1 MQMTILAPSTGKVED
16 VIQRQIGSLAG
27 TLVTT
32 GNNQPIG
39 LDHLVAL
46 VGASPSGAIRTEVID
61 ENPDDSVCQLRITT
75 DDEVWLTALQT
86 KLASLDNDPEKM
98 REEVEKMITDVTVEV
113 TPGGQAERVFI
124 QYDPAAAP
132 VAGRFPKME
141 VTAQAKKSIKK
152 LKASKKNV

>member
-1 MQMTILAPSTGKVED
+1 MQMIILSPSTGEVDD

-46 VGASPSGAIRTEVID
+46 VGSSPSGVIRTEVID
-61 ENPDDSVCQLRITT
+61 ETPDDSVCQLRITT

-86 KLASLDNDPEKM
+86 KLSSLDNDPEKL
-98 REEVEKMITDVTVEV
+98 REEVEKMITDVTVED
-113 TPGGQAERVFI
+113 TLNGQAERVVI
-124 QYDPAAAP
+124 QYAPAAAP
-132 VAGRFPKME
+132 VAGRFSKME
-141 VTAQAKKSIKK
+141 VAAQAKKSIKK
-152 LKASKKNV
+152 IKASEKNV